1 MELIYYWINDYR
13 CIHEQGFCLSPE
25 YNISMLKKENGIY
38 EVKISTKKTYNV
50 FASNVI
56 SNVTV
61 LVGDNG
67 AGKSTFLNAV
77 SKLNCYPFE
86 TEGDNEYQQFTKDK
100 NKRKKNLIII
110 RKDEHLHLYTN
121 ILEKDIIIPEEF
133 VKDKTVFYVNDNPQ
147 IAQKNIRNNEAYCG
161 FTKLYISNS
170 YFDNNDGLS
179 SHGTIDDLVITP
191 VRLKLISDAF
201 FNFIYSELT
210 YKDSKDKFDLYSEW
224 LKENKKPRDFQQI
237 CDLLFYNFLICT
249 KFIENYEGFVQT
261 KIRLYISSVYG
272 IVEKSSIG
280 NKLKGI
286 GEIKSVLDL
295 IGKQY
300 VSDKAIDDPIYV
312 LKSNFI
318 FEWCL
323 KNGTNTLKSELSVEE
338 MYSQIINEI
347 DAKNIENLYF
357 IEAIGEINK
366 FSDLLKKIPSVP
378 NVVPKS
384 DLNYKPGKETK
395 KYSRIEISK
404 AAEWKNI
411 IAYIEQRVKI
421 NKEIREGKRE
431 NGSFLL
437 RYLHIDNLMFS
448 SGERAFQNLM
458 SWMYFLSQLDEY
470 MVKSEH
476 HARKDMIVCLDEV
489 DLSLHPA
496 WQRDFINHLTTLIN
510 HCYTEKNIQIIMTTH
525 SPLCLSDF
533 PRQNIIYLKKTEYGT
548 EVDHFDHK
556 ETFGTNLY
564 EIFDDAFY
572 LGNNSMG
579 LFAKK
584 YIGQL
589 IKEIS
594 ELSDINEETFNA
606 YYSKIECIG
615 DMLIKNKLRNTL
627 INKLNEQQGKA
638 ITLAALDKEIKL
650 LEQKRNKIMEKN
662 T

>member
-179 SHGTIDDLVITP
+179 SHGTLDDLVITP
-191 VRLKLISDAF
+191 ARLKLISDAF
-201 FNFIYSELT
+201 FNFIYPELT

-272 IVEKSSIG
+272 IVEKSIIG
-280 NKLKGI
+280 NKLKVI

-384 DLNYKPGKETK
+384 DLSYKPGKETK

-638 ITLAALDKEIKL
+638 ITLAALDKEIEL
-650 LEQKRNKIMEKN
+650 LKQKRKKIMEKN

>member
-86 TEGDNEYQQFTKDK
+86 TGGDNEYQQFTKDK

-110 RKDEHLHLYTN
+110 REDKHLHLYTN

-133 VKDKTVFYVNDNPQ
+133 VKDKTAFYVNDNPQ

-179 SHGTIDDLVITP
+179 SHGTLDDLVITP
-191 VRLKLISDAF
+191 ARLKLISDAF
-201 FNFIYSELT
+201 FNFIYPELT

-384 DLNYKPGKETK
+384 DLSYKPGKETK

-437 RYLHIDNLMFS
+437 RYLHINNLMFS

-533 PRQNIIYLKKTEYGT
+533 PRQNIIYLKKTEHGT

-627 INKLNEQQGKA
+627 INKLNEQQGKE
-638 ITLAALDKEIKL
+638 ITLAALDKEIEL
-650 LEQKRNKIMEKN
+650 LKQKRKKIMEKN

>member
-179 SHGTIDDLVITP
+179 SHGTLDDLVITP
-191 VRLKLISDAF
+191 ARLKLISDAF
-201 FNFIYSELT
+201 FNFIYPELT

-384 DLNYKPGKETK
+384 DLSYKPGKETK

-533 PRQNIIYLKKTEYGT
+533 PRQNIIYLKKTEHGT

-627 INKLNEQQGKA
+627 INKLNEQQGKE
-638 ITLAALDKEIKL
+638 ITLAALDKEIEL
-650 LEQKRNKIMEKN
+650 LKQKRKKIMEKN

>member
-110 RKDEHLHLYTN
+110 RKDEYLHLYTN

-179 SHGTIDDLVITP
+179 SHGTLDDLVITP
-191 VRLKLISDAF
+191 ARLKLISDAF
-201 FNFIYSELT
+201 FNFIYPELT

-357 IEAIGEINK
+357 IDAIGEINK

-384 DLNYKPGKETK
+384 DLSYKPGKETK

-548 EVDHFDHK
+548 AVDHFDHK